1 MLNARKIAPLFVIFI
16 ILGAILF
23 FILENN
29 QNHSLNDTPLETTAV
44 PTLTQDLFDTASPA
58 PEITPPVSM
67 ATTTEDILD
76 QEFDF
81 SNPMQLIY
89 SSASGTTEYL
99 HLVSRFTT
107 HHPCCATRVTNI
119 QTLADTLDGTIIA
132 PGEIFSLNQAI
143 GERTEEKGFASAGT
157 IMGGEMVN
165 TVGGGVSQFA
175 TTLYNAV
182 YWAGLKDIYHQPHS
196 WQFDRYPTGI
206 EATISWPNPDLKF
219 QNNTEHS
226 VIIHTSHTDTSITVE
241 IWGDNDGRSISGDHK
256 DGKTTTS
263 VLAEGGDQARVVTSY
278 VTPTYLEINDIP
290 TIIYPNLAIRPGFAI
305 EMKQGTPGA
314 IMNVF
319 RTITVGDEE
328 TIDTWNVR
336 YKPTPKE
343 VHVHPCSVPA
353 KDRVHEY
360 GKYDYSSIDCSAVN

>member
-1 MLNARKIAPLFVIFI
+1 MGGIALFTSDNTQSPAQ
-16 ILGAILF
+16 AILP
-23 FILENN
+23 IETNGIP
-29 QNHSLNDTPLETTAV
+29 SLTEDPFEAVSEPKTTAI
-44 PTLTQDLFDTASPA
+44 TEINTA
-58 PEITPPVSM
+58 TN
-67 ATTTEDILD
+67 TTEVISTENLL
-76 QEFDF
+76 DF
-81 SNPMQLIY
+81 SDITRLVYQPKEG
-89 SSASGTTEYL
+89 AKEYL

-119 QTLADTLDGTIIA
+119 QTLADTLDQTVVA

-157 IMGGEMVN
+157 IMGGELVD

-182 YWAGLKDIYHQPHS
+182 YWAGLKDISHQPHS

-219 QNNTEHS
+219 QNDTNYS
-226 VIIHTSHTDTSITVE
+226 VIIHTSHSGTSITVE
-241 IWGDNDGRSISGDHK
+241 IWGNNDGRIAVGDHK
-256 DGKTTTS
+256 NGKTSTEI
-263 VLAEGGDQARVVTSY
+263 LAEGGENSRVVTSY

-305 EMKQGTPGA
+305 EMKSGTPGA

-319 RTITVGDEE
+319 RTITVGDQE
-328 TIDTWNVR
+328 TVNTWKVR

-343 VHVHPCSVPA
+343 IHVHPCSLTA

-360 GKYDYSSIDCSAVN
+360 GKYDYSSLDCSIIN